1 MPFKQYR
8 GHVGRLFFED
18 RRQSAKIGPIETL
31 EEHPV
36 NLPSAIGDAIAH
48 LQENSLAGLVQ
59 NEVERLILTG
69 ELAPGAKLAELT
81 IATRLGVSRGPV
93 REAFRM
99 LEEAGLVRTEKNRGV
114 FVRAVDLDEALEIFE
129 LRAVMEMYV
138 GRKLAT
144 TATTAQ
150 VRELRQLVD
159 SMDRACKAGDAQDY
173 HRHNLAFHD
182 RLLALAGN
190 AKFAATYRR
199 LIKELSLIRRQ
210 NLTGESMGH
219 YTREHRAI
227 VRAIAAHDVEAAGQA
242 MFDHVMNSRQ
252 RTLLHFGGQ
261 PAATP
266 AADRPPARK
275 RVLRAVTPQG

>member
-1 MPFKQYR
+1 M
-8 GHVGRLFFED
+8 
-18 RRQSAKIGPIETL
+18 SIETPASL
-31 EEHPV
+31 
-36 NLPSAIGDAIAH
+36 AIAQ
-48 LQENSLAGLVQ
+48 LQGNSLAGLVQ
-59 NEVERLILTG
+59 NEIERMILSG
-69 ELAPGAKLAELT
+69 ELPPGSKLTEATL
-81 IATRLGVSRGPV
+81 ATRLGVSRGPV

-114 FVRAVDLDEALEIFE
+114 FVRAIDLDEALEIFE

-138 GRKLAT
+138 GRKLAL
-144 TATTAQ
+144 TATGAQ
-150 VRELRQLVD
+150 IKELRQLVEA
-159 SMDRACKAGDAQDY
+159 MDLAAKAGDAQGY

-242 MFDHVMNSRQ
+242 MFDHVMNSRE
-252 RTLLHFGGQ
+252 RTLVNYGGK
-261 PAATP
+261 PAEATAP
-266 AADRPPARK
+266 AKAPARK
-275 RVLRAVTPQG
+275 RALRAVTREG

>member
-1 MPFKQYR
+1 M
-8 GHVGRLFFED
+8 
-18 RRQSAKIGPIETL
+18 
-31 EEHPV
+31 
-36 NLPSAIGDAIAH
+36 NLPSAIGNAIAH

-59 NEVERLILTG
+59 NEVERLILSG
-69 ELAPGAKLAELT
+69 ELAPGTKLTELT

-114 FVRAVDLDEALEIFE
+114 FVRSIALDEALEIFE

-144 TATTAQ
+144 TATGAQ
-150 VRELRQLVD
+150 VKELRRLVEA
-159 SMDRACKAGDAQDY
+159 MDAAAKAGDAQDY

-210 NLTGESMGH
+210 NLSGESMGH

-242 MFDHVMNSRQ
+242 MFDHVMNSRE
-252 RTLLHFGGQ
+252 RTLLNYGGQ
-261 PAATP
+261 PAGTAVP
-266 AADRPPARK
+266 VRAPARK
-275 RVLRAVTPQG
+275 RALRAVTQEG